1 MRFILSYLLILSSF
15 IPVNGFSADYIW
27 PTNAPKL
34 LSGTFGE
41 TRSSHFHSGID
52 IKTWARDGYECYAPA
67 DGYIVRV
74 VISPSGYG
82 KALYIRLDDDK
93 IVVFAHLD
101 SFRGRLASWI
111 LNEQQR
117 TKNVFMN
124 TRFEPGEFSVRKGD
138 LVALSGHSGTVV
150 PHIHFE
156 LRDSSNYPI
165 NPLLNGFSID
175 DKVAPEPVEIAFI
188 PLTPDTRVNGS
199 REGMI
204 FPLKEEGKQKY
215 VIGDT
220 VYIQG
225 TVGINLKAWDRGNY
239 PHNRNGV
246 YSMTMYHNGREV
258 FESRFDRL
266 DWDQTHWMHEDRHY
280 RLAYEGNGVFST
292 LYSFETTQD
301 LSFYRNGTKGHLE
314 ISEGIH
320 NLVIQVRDANGN
332 RSGVQVVLKGKEP
345 YGKIFQAERTDDNII
360 VEIDSVFALR
370 EPGADL
376 LIERYNPYGFKEAE
390 VRRALSTAVNNRLKL
405 KANRDE
411 NYLLSIKTVP
421 QFRPA
426 SLPHLFYQFSPEE
439 HPGAELKII
448 PRHFSSGL
456 MFEIVSTQVLPSSL
470 QISLEGDSCKPL
482 AWEAVSV
489 NRALTSIIPP
499 EDFMAFHSLKIYEY
513 RYHEWNSIW
522 NISPVLVKHDSRK
535 SFRSAD
541 DKFGVIIA
549 ENTFFRDIVSW
560 IQIQKPGEAPDGG
573 EFVSD
578 LYSLHPMD
586 QPLHGS
592 ISIALRTDPTWPWH
606 HRTGLYRN
614 NGEGKWSLVQAEP
627 EEERDYYRTD
637 SRKCGT
643 FALLRDDAPPVIEKT
658 FPGHGGRYFL
668 KDLKRA
674 WCEVSDNLSGI
685 DPNKAEVTLNGQWMV
700 YYYNAPTKIFTM
712 DLPSRLT
719 AGEHTIIWKITDKA
733 GHEQKKIIKFTII
746 DQ

>member
-1 MRFILSYLLILSSF
+1 MHLIISCLILLLLI
-15 IPVNGFSADYIW
+15 IPVNGLSADYIW
-27 PTNAPKL
+27 PTNAPRL

-52 IKTWARDGYECYAPA
+52 IKTWARGGYECYAPA
-67 DGYIVRV
+67 DGYIERV

-82 KALYIRLDDDK
+82 KALYIRLDDDR

-111 LNEQQR
+111 LGEQQR
-117 TKNVFMN
+117 TKKVFIN
-124 TRFEPGEFSVRKGD
+124 KRFEPGEFSVRKGD

-175 DKVAPEPVEIAFI
+175 DKVPPEPVEIAFI
-188 PLTPDTRVNGS
+188 PLTPETRVNGS
-199 REGMI
+199 KEGLI
-204 FPLKEEGKQKY
+204 FPLREEGKQKY

-220 VYIQG
+220 VYVQG
-225 TVGINLKAWDRGNY
+225 TVGVSLKAWDKGNY

-246 YSMTMYHNGREV
+246 YSITLYHNGREI

-266 DWDQTHWMHEDRHY
+266 DWNQTHWMHEDRHY
-280 RLAYEGNGVFST
+280 RLAYEGNGVFYT
-292 LYSFETTQD
+292 LYSFNSTQD
-301 LSFYRNGTKGHLE
+301 MSFYRNGSKGHLE
-314 ISEGIH
+314 ITEGIH

-332 RSGVQVVLKGKEP
+332 RSGVQVILKGKEA
-345 YGKIFQAERTDDNII
+345 YGQVVHADRDDDNII
-360 VEIDSVFALR
+360 VTIDSLFAER
-370 EPGADL
+370 EPDVDL
-376 LIERYNPYGFKEAE
+376 LIERYNPYGFKEAN
-390 VRRALSTAVNNRLKL
+390 VQRALSTAVNNRLKL

-411 NYLLSIKTVP
+411 NYVLSIKAIP
-421 QFRPA
+421 PFRPA
-426 SLPHLFYQFSPEE
+426 TQPYLFYQFSPEE
-439 HPGAELKII
+439 HPGPELEII

-456 MFEIVSTQVLPSSL
+456 MFEILSNRVLPSSM
-470 QISLEGDSCKPL
+470 QISLEGDSCLPL
-482 AWEAVSV
+482 TWEIVDV

-499 EDFMAFHSLKIYEY
+499 DVFEKYHSLKIYEY
-513 RYHEWNSIW
+513 RHHEWNSIW
-522 NISPVLVKHDSRK
+522 NISPVIIRSENRK

-541 DKFGVIIA
+541 DKLGVIIP
-549 ENTFFRDIVSW
+549 ENTFFRDVVSW
-560 IQIQKPGEAPDGG
+560 IQTEKSGETPEGG

-606 HRTGLYRN
+606 EETGLYRS
-614 NGEGKWSLVQAEP
+614 NGDGKWSLVQADP
-627 EEERDYYRTD
+627 EEERDYYRASIKT
-637 SRKCGT
+637 CGT
-643 FALLRDDAPPVIEKT
+643 FALLRDYAPPVIEKS
-658 FPGHGGRYFL
+658 FPDNGGRYSL

-685 DPNKAEVTLNGQWMV
+685 DPYKADVTLNGIWMV
-700 YYYNAPTKIFTM
+700 YYYNAPTKVFTM
-712 DLPSRLT
+712 DFPSRLT
-719 AGEHTIIWKITDKA
+719 PGDHTITWKIWDKA
-733 GHEQKKIIKFTII
+733 GHEQKKIIKFTLI
-746 DQ
+746 D